1 MTYNERINELNQRI
15 DAAANELQSHFY
27 FAESDQ
33 MHQTLNRGW
42 SAVEELEY
50 ANLRCYQYLD
60 MLKKSSKKGSVPSDT
75 ASHSIGFFAR
85 YAIKKEARRLDEDKL
100 PTEFIPVSR
109 RDNPEPVRIKEQK
122 VFSDLLDLFDA
133 WRTILKSGRESEDLR
148 AVKLRGGFLN
158 LFSLD
163 ALEVIA
169 LSLEIVT
176 NQMQVAISAVS
187 KKEI

>member
-1 MTYNERINELNQRI
+1 MTYSERINNLLETI
-15 DAAANELQSHFY
+15 DTITNELQSNFY

-33 MHQTLNRGW
+33 MHQKLSRGW

-50 ANLRCYQYLD
+50 ANLRCYLYLD
-60 MLKKSSKKGSVPSDT
+60 MLKQSSKKSVVPDAS

-85 YAIKKEARRLDEDKL
+85 YAIKKDAMRPDEKRLPD
-100 PTEFIPVSR
+100 EFIPVSR

-133 WRTILKSGRESEDLR
+133 WKTILNSGLTSEDLR

-158 LFSLD
+158 LFRMD
-163 ALEVIA
+163 ALEVIT
-169 LSLEIVT
+169 LCLEIIRS
-176 NQMQVAISAVS
+176 QMNVAVKAVAVR
-187 KKEI
+187 